1 MMIILGVMTLIVGLQ
16 ADIISANR
24 KLLEDIQYH
33 VRKLDY
39 EKQEKQDETKEN

>member
-1 MMIILGVMTLIVGLQ
+1 MG
-16 ADIISANR
+16 DIIASNR

-39 EKQEKQDETKEN
+39 DSDKEEN